1 MRTRTGK
8 YPSLR
13 AAVVATL
20 GAATIGTLPS
30 TALAQQGGTPAIGGL
45 EEILVTARKRVES
58 AQDVPV
64 TMQVFSQQELE
75 KKDLTSLEKIAASNP
90 GLIVGRGGNGSGAQL
105 TLRGIS
111 SQPISVGIEQS
122 IAVVVDGVYYG
133 QGRTINEGMLD
144 AARVELLKG
153 PQALFF
159 GKNATAGVIA
169 VTTADPG
176 DKVEAMA
183 RAGYEFK
190 AQEKFFEGTLSGPIS
205 ETLGARLTVRW
216 SDMSD
221 SYMHNRGFDVT
232 NTLLDINGFVPR
244 QYLQRKLDRDLP
256 GTNERFVRGTLKWE
270 PNDRFTN
277 TFKVSYMRRADQAN
291 AWNYVPVGCA
301 SGFTQVNANVPC
313 RRSFDVYIN
322 YFPDEL
328 GPNVPYGRDDGS
340 PFNLYRSVSFTD
352 SVTYDFTDQITLT
365 SVFNYQ
371 WNRNNWGCSCQ
382 NISTPA
388 SFIAA
393 TEKSIWKAFSNETRL
408 QTRFDSPI
416 NLMVGLY
423 YQDSNRDHS
432 QAGAFGG
439 LEDSTQTPDKRWLA
453 YDKTSETDG
462 KTWSAFGQLNWKL
475 TDDLELATGVRY
487 THETKDSFLV
497 QTYVNLLF
505 QGLFPQDRPI
515 VADQTFNN
523 WSPEAT
529 LTWKA
534 TEDLTLFGAY
544 KTAYKSGGFS
554 NSALI
559 VATTIPEYVAF
570 DPETSRGFEFGFK
583 STLLDNQLRV
593 NASVF
598 NYKYKNLQVDYFNSI
613 TFEFI
618 TTNAGAAR
626 TKGAELEIAYAP
638 AAAAGL
644 TLRGALNYNKAKY
657 LEYIAPCYGGQSIA
671 GGCDTVFGAGPGQDL
686 SGKPTAMAP
695 KWNGAIGFDWEA
707 PVGGT
712 LRLGLSADARYSGK
726 YFASNFAAPLSVQPS
741 YWNLD
746 ASLRIGSE
754 NDRWEVAVIG
764 RNLTNKFYMGGVQDL
779 PNSGVGTGTVNG
791 TPADQLGLASLPR
804 TVRLQLTWRY

>member
-1 MRTRTGK
+1 MNKRIVERQA
-8 YPSLR
+8 LR
-13 AAVVATL
+13 AAILVAL
-20 GAATIGTLPS
+20 GAAGAGALP
-30 TALAQQGGTPAIGGL
+30 ADAQAQQGDAPQVGGL

-64 TMQVFSQQELE
+64 TMLVFSQDDLE

-122 IAVVVDGVYYG
+122 IAVVIDNVYYG

-169 VTTADPG
+169 VTTADPA
-176 DKVEAMA
+176 DKPEAMI
-183 RAGYEFK
+183 RGGYEFK
-190 AQEKFFEGTLSGPIS
+190 AQEKFFDGTISGPIS
-205 ETLGARLTVRW
+205 DTLGGRLTARW

-221 SYMHNRGFDVT
+221 SYMRNSGFEVT

-244 QYLQRKLDRDLP
+244 QYRQRKLDKDLP

-270 PNDRFTN
+270 PTDRFTN
-277 TFKVSYMRRADQAN
+277 TLKVSYMRRADQAN

-301 SGFTQVNANVPC
+301 SGFTQVSPTVPC

-328 GPNVPYGRDDGS
+328 GPNIPYGRDDGS
-340 PFNLYRSVSFTD
+340 PFNLYRSY
-352 SVTYDFTDQITLT
+352 SVTDNISYDITDVITLT
-365 SVFNYQ
+365 STFNYQ
-371 WNRNNWGCSCQ
+371 WNRNDWGCSCQ

-408 QTRFDSPI
+408 QTKFDSPI
-416 NLMVGLY
+416 NLTVGVY

-439 LEDSTQTPDKRWLA
+439 LEDSSQPLDKRWLA

-462 KTWSAFGQLNWKL
+462 KTWSAFGQLNWNL
-475 TDDLELATGVRY
+475 TESLEFAAGVRHV
-487 THETKDSFLV
+487 HETKDSYLV
-497 QTYVNLLF
+497 QTYVNALF
-505 QGLFPQDRPI
+505 QFLFPQDQPI

-534 TEDLTLFGAY
+534 AENLTLFGAY

-570 DPETSRGFEFGFK
+570 EPETSSGFEFGFK
-583 STLLDNQLRV
+583 STLLDNQLRI
-593 NASVF
+593 NGSVF

-626 TKGAELEIAYAP
+626 TKGAEIEIAYAP
-638 AAAAGL
+638 AAVSGL
-644 TLRGALNYNKAKY
+644 VLRGALNYNKAKY

-671 GGCDTVFGAGPGQDL
+671 EGCDTVFGAGPGQDL
-686 SGKPTAMAP
+686 SGEPTAMAP
-695 KWNGAIGFDWEA
+695 KWNGAVGFDFEA
-707 PVGGT
+707 PVGGR
-712 LRLGLSADARYSGK
+712 LRIGLSADARYSGK

-741 YWNLD
+741 YWNID
-746 ASLRIGSE
+746 ASLRLGTDD
-754 NDRWEVAVIG
+754 DRWELAVIG

-779 PNSGVGTGTVNG
+779 PNSGVGTGTVSG
-791 TPADQLGLASLPR
+791 VPADQLALASLPR
-804 TVRLQLTWRY
+804 TVRMQFTWRY